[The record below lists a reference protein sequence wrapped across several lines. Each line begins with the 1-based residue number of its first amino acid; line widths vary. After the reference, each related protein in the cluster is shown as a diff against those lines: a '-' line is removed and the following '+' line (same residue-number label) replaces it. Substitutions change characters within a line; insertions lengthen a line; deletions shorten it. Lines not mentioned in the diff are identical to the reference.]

1 MTKYS
6 NPTQKKKSLIFHPI
20 SRLYSAHLDV
30 GVSSNHGH
38 QQVDN
43 TMEIFESI
51 HPSADGWI
59 QLAWRN
65 VDDRGEIESVQP
77 VGLKEYVCIMIYVSS
92 SNLSKPDV
100 LLVWSW
106 MVFSDVQL
114 CQFNKWGWGPLGFR
128 SKSKYI
134 SLTNWSFK
142 SSSLTFFHYARW
154 KLHQAAMLRLQKLS
168 TPFFSTISTYEGS
181 CNGMS
186 RCYMGPRK
194 TQEVPIT

>member
-6 NPTQKKKSLIFHPI
+6 NPTPKKKSLIFHPI

-65 VDDRGEIESVQP
+65 FDDRGEIESVQP

-114 CQFNKWGWGPLGFR
+114 CQLNKWGWGPLGFR

-142 SSSLTFFHYARW
+142 SSSLTFFH
-154 KLHQAAMLRLQKLS
+154 
-168 TPFFSTISTYEGS
+168 
-181 CNGMS
+181 
-186 RCYMGPRK
+186 
-194 TQEVPIT
+194 